1 MSWYVLVEANVSYS
15 GDSTWELVDKIP
27 VDGGRETALARAEE
41 ISRTYVRWAVDPE
54 KYGRLVFQTSPT
66 SWLVEQTWL
75 VRYDRSDSPSTLS
88 QLLRI
93 CVAELVFARDPAP
106 ADPPRKGWLRR

>member
-1 MSWYVLVEANVSYS
+1 MTDSINCRPDFRRLSPVRCPGR
-15 GDSTWELVDKIP
+15 GDKPDLCAV
-27 VDGGRETALARAEE
+27 GRR
-41 ISRTYVRWAVDPE
+41 PE